1 MAPSARDSSTF
12 RATRGKAYGPVP
24 EARAQSLCP
33 CAPPPKTGE
42 RHQPRMRGAMGSGRM
57 MRGGLPQRAL

>member
-1 MAPSARDSSTF
+1 MESPREGLSEGAKHRTE
-12 RATRGKAYGPVP
+12 GPVP
-24 EARAQSLCP
+24 EARARILCP
-33 CAPPPKTGE
+33 CSPPPKTGE